1 MQAMQNKNPKRSQDS
16 LPNANG
22 SHAMMSNPSNPATLL
37 TGSQPDLGATNDS
50 GYNPYATAQDSAP
63 KPREKKKIL
72 TDFERHMGW
81 MQDVRAAK
89 RNMI

>member
-50 GYNPYATAQDSAP
+50 GYNPYATA
-63 KPREKKKIL
+63 
-72 TDFERHMGW
+72 
-81 MQDVRAAK
+81 
-89 RNMI
+89 